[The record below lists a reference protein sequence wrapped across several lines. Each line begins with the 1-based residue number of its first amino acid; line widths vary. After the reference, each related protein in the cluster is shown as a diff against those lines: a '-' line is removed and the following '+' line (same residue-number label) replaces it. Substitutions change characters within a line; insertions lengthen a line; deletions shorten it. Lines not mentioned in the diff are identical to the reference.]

1 MTKSIPTRRG
11 GPLGSAIGK
20 PGRGAAASAAARPE
34 TVRRGRG
41 RPKLMSDEQQAAAI
55 AREARDLFLEK
66 GYARTPMEEIA
77 ARCHISKRTLYR
89 LFPNKTEVFGAI
101 VDQHRQSMLALPG
114 DYDDLPLEEALGRI
128 FLVDIDE
135 EAHRKRTE
143 FIRLA
148 ILEGRQFRELAALL
162 RQRGADKSR
171 IMLIEWLEAQARR
184 GRIEIEDAGMTAG
197 ILMDMMFGLIARKQE
212 RDAPRWPG
220 DDDRRAV
227 LRHTIRIFVNG
238 VRRR

>member
-11 GPLGSAIGK
+11 RALDSAIGK
-20 PGRGAAASAAARPE
+20 RGCGLGTSAVPRPE

-41 RPKLMSDEQQAAAI
+41 RPKVISDEQQAAAI
-55 AREARDLFLEK
+55 AREARDLFVER

-101 VDQHRQSMLALPG
+101 VDQHRQTMLALPG
-114 DYDDLPLEEALGRI
+114 DYDDLPLEEAIDRI

-135 EAHRKRTE
+135 EAHRKRSE
-143 FIRLA
+143 VIRLA
-148 ILEGRQFRELAALL
+148 ILEGRRYPELAALL
-162 RQRGADKSR
+162 HQRGADKSR
-171 IMLIEWLEAQARR
+171 LMLAEWLEAQARR

-197 ILMDMMFGLIARKQE
+197 ILMDMVFGVIALKQE
-212 RDAPRWPG
+212 RGVPRWPG

-227 LRHTIRIFVNG
+227 LRRTIRIFVNG